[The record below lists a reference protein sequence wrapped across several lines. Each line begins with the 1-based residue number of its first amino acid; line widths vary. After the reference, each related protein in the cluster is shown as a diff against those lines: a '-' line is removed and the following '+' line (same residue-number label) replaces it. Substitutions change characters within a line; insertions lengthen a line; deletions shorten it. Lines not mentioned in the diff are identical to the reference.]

1 MSPNTETLNT
11 TSDYFTFDYQ
21 VIWGLFNMGKVKEVL
36 IVKSKVKDYVKSLGD
51 FNVAGDFVDA
61 LNEVTAKILKN
72 AAERTKANGRK
83 TVSAKDI

>member
-1 MSPNTETLNT
+1 
-11 TSDYFTFDYQ
+11 
-21 VIWGLFNMGKVKEVL
+21 MGKVKEML
-36 IVKSKVKDYVKSLGD
+36 IVKSKVKDYIKTLGD

-61 LNEVTAKILKN
+61 LNEKTAKILKL